1 MKRPTDAAIDA
12 LFDQATNP
20 DAKYAGVIDNPALFT
35 ETLKRKLYVGCLDVI
50 DELIYVATHSNH
62 TAPKVTACRTLL
74 ALAKECGVL
83 DLDPVKNFLDGVTN
97 DPTFNLDL
105 RRED

>member
-1 MKRPTDAAIDA
+1 MRRPTDADISA
-12 LFDQATNP
+12 LFDKATNL
-20 DAKYAGVIDNPALFT
+20 DEKYAKVVDNPTLFT
-35 ETLKRKLYVGCLDVI
+35 ETLKRKLHVGVLDII
-50 DELIYVATHSNH
+50 DELIHVATHSNH

-83 DLDPVKNFLDGVTN
+83 DLDPVKKFLHSVNN
-97 DPTFNLDL
+97 DLELDL